1 MKPHGTLLIIAS
13 CLGSALLLLGLLAGF
28 VPQKEG
34 YEVRRRVSLVVASL
48 RPEDMPAPIVSRGDG
63 SRLWS
68 LRRAVSPAVATI
80 STVASVGSPLPAG
93 VDPDGLFAGVQDSL
107 VQLAP
112 LLALDGFSMPFLLAV
127 QPPQY
132 GDALDAR
139 GLPLRWL
146 AAETL
151 LEGYSPIISRAD
163 VRGRPGRMERDGA
176 PADDDSMTYGSL
188 PARAVRYQQLV
199 ENFAR
204 RYNLSTELVYAII
217 HSESS
222 FSTTLVSNKSAMG
235 LMQILP
241 DTASG
246 EVHKYLYGHTGDIS
260 FDELSVPEI
269 NIRYGTTYLHILL
282 TRYFAGVYDPR
293 AREYCAVAAYNM
305 GPNRFLRLFGKSN
318 EEALEAINAMT
329 AEELYEDL
337 TRRLPVAETRA
348 YVAKVS
354 RMKGHYAALR

>member
-1 MKPHGTLLIIAS
+1 MKRHKTILIIAS

-34 YEVRRRVSLVVASL
+34 HELRRRVSPVVVSL
-48 RPEDMPAPIVSRGDG
+48 RPEDMPTPIVSWSNG
-63 SRLWS
+63 SRQWS
-68 LRRAVSPAVATI
+68 LRRAASPVVAVAGAALPGGVEDELF
-80 STVASVGSPLPAG
+80 SQLPDASAQLASV
-93 VDPDGLFAGVQDSL
+93 
-107 VQLAP
+107 
-112 LLALDGFSMPFLLAV
+112 LALDGVSMPFLLTM

-132 GDALDAR
+132 GDALDSK
-139 GLPLRWL
+139 GQPLRWL

-151 LEGYSPIISRAD
+151 LEGYSPFIPRSGSKGNA
-163 VRGRPGRMERDGA
+163 GPMERDGA
-176 PADDDSMTYGSL
+176 LSGDSYLSYGSL
-188 PARAVRYQQLV
+188 PARAARYQQLV

-222 FSTTLVSNKSAMG
+222 FSTTLVSHKSAMG

-246 EVHKYLYGHTGDIS
+246 EVHKYLYGHTGDVS
-260 FDELSVPEI
+260 FEELRVPEI

-282 TRYFAGVYDPR
+282 TRYFAGVYDPL

-305 GPNRFLRLFGKSN
+305 GPNRFLRLFGKTN
-318 EEALEAINAMT
+318 EEAVDVINGMT
-329 AEELYEDL
+329 ADQLYEDL
-337 TRRLPVAETRA
+337 TNRLPVAETRA
-348 YVAKVS
+348 YVAKVA
-354 RMKGHYAALR
+354 RMKGHYAALQ